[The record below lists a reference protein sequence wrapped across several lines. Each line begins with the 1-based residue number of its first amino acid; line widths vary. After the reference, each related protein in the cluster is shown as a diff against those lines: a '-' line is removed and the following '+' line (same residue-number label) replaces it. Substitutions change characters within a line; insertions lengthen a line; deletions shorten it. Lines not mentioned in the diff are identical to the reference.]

1 MIEVWPR
8 LRTVL
13 FWAHLTIG
21 VAAGLPI
28 LVMCV
33 TGALLT
39 YQIQLQAWID
49 HLAIQSR
56 PALPG
61 ARALTLEDLIAIT
74 HKNRGADPITITVFR
89 EAAAPVEVELN
100 RAAEPLYL
108 DAYTGSVIGGRSKKA
123 RAFFGAVTAWH
134 LGLSPR
140 GPHWPQFRVVER
152 AVNLVALI
160 TAILGILIWLP
171 RRWTWSHLRGIALF
185 RWSIAGRA
193 RDFNWHNALGIWSV
207 IPLVVIFWTGTAM
220 SYEWA
225 RQLTAFIGGASSTES
240 RSVDGLLS
248 RDRPP
253 EQDAAGLSKVRAPS
267 LDHLLAR
274 AKKQCAEWKAITIF
288 VPRRESDAVHF
299 TIDMSGYD
307 GFGKVAVLALDRT
320 GKVFSYTP
328 AGYTPSGSG
337 AITPSAFIRFGHT
350 GEAWGVAGQ
359 TVAGLSSFGGV
370 MLVWTGIALSLRRL
384 RSWRARRTKSVGQ
397 TDNT

>member
-1 MIEVWPR
+1 MWPR

-13 FWAHLTIG
+13 FWVHLTIG

-28 LVMCV
+28 LVMCT

-49 HLAIQSR
+49 HWGIQSR

-61 ARALTLEDLIAIT
+61 AQALTIEDLIAIT
-74 HKNRGADPITITVFR
+74 HRNRGVNPRSFTVFR
-89 EAAAPVEVELN
+89 EPGRPVEVELN
-100 RAAEPLYL
+100 GVAEPLYL
-108 DAYTGSVIGGRSKKA
+108 DAYTGSVIGGPSRKT
-123 RAFFGAVTAWH
+123 REFFGLVRAWH

-152 AVNLVALI
+152 AVNLLALI
-160 TAILGILIWLP
+160 TAIFGLLIWLP
-171 RRWTWSHLRGIALF
+171 RRWSWSHLRRIAVP
-185 RWSIAGRA
+185 RWGMAGRA

-207 IPLVVIFWTGTAM
+207 VPLIMILWTGTAM

-225 RQLTAFIGGASSTES
+225 TRLTEFIWGTSSTES
-240 RSVDGLLS
+240 RSVDGLVP
-248 RDRPP
+248 RDRPAG
-253 EQDAAGLSKVRAPS
+253 QDAVGLSTAQVSS
-267 LDHLLAR
+267 LEALLAR
-274 AKKQCAEWKAITIF
+274 AEGQCGDWKAITIF
-288 VPRRESDAVHF
+288 VPRQESNAVHF

-384 RSWRARRTKSVGQ
+384 RSWRARRTQFVERNG
-397 TDNT
+397 